1 MKRFMLSTLLFIF
14 ALNPSH
20 AIEKVRS
27 IDMIDSTIRSNFV
40 RQSES
45 IIKDLVSS
53 AENRNDQA
61 TRYVF
66 NILRSSLYEANVK
79 AVSNLSFNVLGTKE
93 SLYLHVQ
100 DGTVFLN
107 RDEWVNGE
115 FSHDMRPLLIH
126 ALLRL
131 NGISDQDL
139 VEELYFS
146 ILDEDKDREEKAPYC
161 GYLGVNIWLDRNVI
175 SERIFSRESKESAE
189 LKAMEYCQKNGLI
202 DCRLSKSG
210 SHGMFKW
217 KKYYSVYSGY
227 AYQSKNLDLGNS
239 ISDICEA
246 RKSCR
251 SMYEKMGLEFNY
263 RASGSSYCHPF

>member
-1 MKRFMLSTLLFIF
+1 MKRFVLSTLLFLF
-14 ALNPSH
+14 AIIPSH

-27 IDMIDSTIRSNFV
+27 IDMIDSTIRSSFV

-79 AVSNLSFNVLGTKE
+79 AVSNLSFNILGVKE

-107 RDEWVNGE
+107 RDEWVDGE
-115 FSHDMRPLLIH
+115 FLLDMRPLLID

-131 NGISDQDL
+131 NGIHDQDL

-146 ILDEDKDREEKAPYC
+146 ILDDDKDRDEKAPYC
-161 GYLGVNIWLDRNVI
+161 GYLGVNIRLDREVI
-175 SERIFSRESKESAE
+175 SRRIYSRESKESAE
-189 LKAMEYCQKNGLI
+189 LKAMEHCQTKGLI

-210 SHGMFKW
+210 VHGVFKW
-217 KKYYSVYSGY
+217 KKYYSIYSGY

-239 ISDICEA
+239 ITDLCEA
-246 RKSCR
+246 RKACR
-251 SMYEKMGLEFNY
+251 LMYEKMGLEFNY
-263 RASGSSYCHPF
+263 RTSGSSFCHPL